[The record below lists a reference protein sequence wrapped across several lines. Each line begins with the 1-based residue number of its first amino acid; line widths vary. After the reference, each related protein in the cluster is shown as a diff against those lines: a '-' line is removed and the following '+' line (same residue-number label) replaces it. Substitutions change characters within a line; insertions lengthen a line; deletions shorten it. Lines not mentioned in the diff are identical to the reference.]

1 MKICTKQKKP
11 SKISGL
17 RVLYQGFKSLL
28 LRQGKKPGNISVSG
42 LFLCFQGFSG
52 FSAAEISV
60 YKTIFQ
66 QKKLVYTERNLYENL
81 YGFYIERIC
90 RSVAVFSTYSAWHF
104 SHASCIETGG

>member
-11 SKISGL
+11 SKINGL

-42 LFLCFQGFSG
+42 LFLCFQGFAG

-66 QKKLVYTERNLYENL
+66 QKKRVYTERNLYENL
-81 YGFYIERIC
+81 YGFL
-90 RSVAVFSTYSAWHF
+90 H
-104 SHASCIETGG
+104 